1 VTCPFTGEVLTAV
14 PAMNPDITVIHAQRA
29 DRSGTVQLWGIVG
42 TQKEALL
49 AARRSLVT
57 VEEIVDTLERRPGDV
72 ILPSWAVTAVAEV
85 PQGAHPS
92 YAQDYYD
99 RDNAYYQEWDAISRD
114 RDRFTEWLE
123 ETVLE
128 PAGSRG

>member
-1 VTCPFTGEVLTAV
+1 
-14 PAMNPDITVIHAQRA
+14 M
-29 DRSGTVQLWGIVG
+29 
-42 TQKEALL
+42 
-49 AARRSLVT
+49 
-57 VEEIVDTLERRPGDV
+57 
-72 ILPSWAVTAVAEV
+72 
-85 PQGAHPS
+85 